1 MTQNQLIDLGVCLV
15 YLVGITAYGLWV
27 GRAGDRSA
35 GSYFL
40 ADRSFG
46 WISVGLSL
54 FATNISIGSFVGGA
68 GMAYQAGFASI
79 TPELQG
85 GLMLI
90 VSSLIMIPLFLRSR
104 IMTIPQFLELR
115 FGRSAKLIY
124 GSIHVFAG
132 LLASPVGSFA
142 GALTVLTLFGFE
154 VTGINIL
161 IAGACV
167 TGTVGLYAIFGG
179 MRSVVLTDVVQCILM
194 IVGGLVIVAVGLG
207 KVGGW
212 SGLRAAVAPEMFHL
226 WRPAD
231 DAHFPWTAAI
241 PGQLLHAAFFA
252 LCNITLLQRAL
263 AARSIDQA
271 QKGMLLAAFLK
282 MGGIVLFTV
291 PGLIALVVYPGIAKP
306 DETYPMLIRDF
317 LPVGVSGLVLA
328 GMLAAMMSSQDSSI
342 NATAGVVSL
351 DLWPVVRRRASEG
364 EGIIVGKIFAAVS
377 MLIGVLSA
385 PLLLGS
391 DQGLYA
397 IILKVTGFMIL
408 PTGTVYLIGRF
419 FHRVNGPGA
428 VATMLVGLVLGSWY
442 VVCSTLPELRFLL
455 PDAIAAAHF
464 YHVYPLFFLI
474 FVAVLFGVSYLTA
487 APTAAELA
495 CVLPPPSIATETSGS
510 WWQRYRFWLAL
521 YLVALV
527 AVYIVFN

>member
-1 MTQNQLIDLGVCLV
+1 
-15 YLVGITAYGLWV
+15 
-27 GRAGDRSA
+27 
-35 GSYFL
+35 
-40 ADRSFG
+40 
-46 WISVGLSL
+46 
-54 FATNISIGSFVGGA
+54 
-68 GMAYQAGFASI
+68 
-79 TPELQG
+79 
-85 GLMLI
+85 
-90 VSSLIMIPLFLRSR
+90 
-104 IMTIPQFLELR
+104 
-115 FGRSAKLIY
+115 
-124 GSIHVFAG
+124 
-132 LLASPVGSFA
+132 
-142 GALTVLTLFGFE
+142 
-154 VTGINIL
+154 
-161 IAGACV
+161 
-167 TGTVGLYAIFGG
+167 
-179 MRSVVLTDVVQCILM
+179 
-194 IVGGLVIVAVGLG
+194 
-207 KVGGW
+207 
-212 SGLRAAVAPEMFHL
+212 MFHL

-231 DAHFPWTAAI
+231 DVHFPWTAAI

-282 MGGIVLFTV
+282 MGGIVLFTL

-306 DETYPMLIRDF
+306 DESYPMLVRDF

-351 DLWPVVRRRASEG
+351 DLWPVVRRRASER
-364 EGIIVGKIFAAVS
+364 EGVLVGKVFAAVS
-377 MLIGVLSA
+377 MLVGVVSA

-408 PTGTVYLIGRF
+408 PTGTVYLVGRF

-455 PDAIAAAHF
+455 PDAIASAHF
-464 YHVYPLFFLI
+464 YHVYPLFFLV
-474 FVAVLFGVSYLTA
+474 FVAVLFGVSYLTPP
-487 APTAAELA
+487 PTEAELA
-495 CVLPPPSIATETSGS
+495 CVLPPPSIATETSAS

-521 YLVALV
+521 YLVAFV
-527 AVYIVFN
+527 VVYVVFN